1 MTAQPTHADV
11 FGIASELCVSTITEV
26 EGALASQRMSDAAE
40 AVRHQEEEIL
50 KAEMAKITAEGEE
63 HERQERLKQLE
74 QDRLDIEAAERQ
86 LRIRKQAL
94 RDAQKGRD
102 GCDDDNDD
110 DDDDDGSV
118 SAPAGHQ
125 VRHISIHSFYSL
137 LTIMSDISG
146 NYKGQDDEAS
156 AG

>member
-1 MTAQPTHADV
+1 MTAQPTHANV
-11 FGIASELCVSTITEV
+11 FGIASELSVSTITEV

-40 AVRHQEEEIL
+40 AIRRQEEEAH
-50 KAEMAKITAEGEE
+50 KAEIARIAAKQEE
-63 HERQERLKQLE
+63 HEKQERRKRLE

-86 LRIRKQAL
+86 LEMRKQAL
-94 RDAQKGRD
+94 RDAPKGPHIGD
-102 GCDDDNDD
+102 YDN

-118 SAPAGHQ
+118 SASAGHQ

>member
-1 MTAQPTHADV
+1 VTAQPTHADV

-40 AVRHQEEEIL
+40 AFRHQEEEIL
-50 KAEMAKITAEGEE
+50 KAEMARIAAENEE

-94 RDAQKGRD
+94 RNAQEGRD
-102 GCDDDNDD
+102 VCDDDSNSDN
-110 DDDDDGSV
+110 GGGV
-118 SAPAGHQ
+118 SAPAGNQ
-125 VRHISIHSFYSL
+125 VRHILIHSVYSL
-137 LTIMSDISG
+137 LTVMSDISG
-146 NYKGQDDEAS
+146 NNKGQDEAS
-156 AG
+156 TG